1 MSELITAD
9 AVAESP
15 QVRPALIRAN
25 LLTFGRRLRDAGL
38 PVGSGQI
45 MSMLEATAGLDL
57 RRHEDIY
64 HAAKATLVT
73 RPEQIPVFDAQFAR
87 FWRELLGAR
96 PVPLDPF
103 TPDNIPSEPPLPD
116 VSKKKTEKRQEPT
129 GTEDQKDIFHISEGE
144 DEQNVAEEQEYEA
157 EPDDIMLFSARE
169 QLRKKDF
176 SQCSAEEIAEA
187 RRIIEGM
194 TWRLGT
200 RRTRRRQRRKI
211 KTRPLVVICDISG

>member
-9 AVAESP
+9 TVAEPP
-15 QVRPALIRAN
+15 QVRPALIQAN
-25 LLTFGRRLRDAGL
+25 LLTFGRRLRAAGL

-64 HAAKATLVT
+64 HATKATLVT

-103 TPDNIPSEPPLPD
+103 MPDNIPSEPPLPD
-116 VSKKKTEKRQEPT
+116 VSKKKTEKRQEPS
-129 GTEDQKDIFHISEGE
+129 GAEDEKDIFHISEGE
-144 DEQNVAEEQEYEA
+144 DGWRHCKRRASLVGVHYTSTAWHAFASQAATGRHSQAASSRCRELEHQTRCAAKLRTNVWRRGEA
-157 EPDDIMLFSARE
+157 EDVGGVLIHHLH
-169 QLRKKDF
+169 
-176 SQCSAEEIAEA
+176 
-187 RRIIEGM
+187 
-194 TWRLGT
+194 
-200 RRTRRRQRRKI
+200 
-211 KTRPLVVICDISG
+211 V